1 MAIETKTFSI
11 NQPSVSLNE
20 GDKLIF
26 KLVLKGATTNN
37 FTASLTE
44 GSLVVNS
51 LAASTGYSSTTCPY
65 FSSSS
70 ISASYANGENNIITF
85 NTAISNFHEDQNYI
99 FVPNPLTGSES
110 SLYSTYG
117 DVDYKFVT
125 KPYDIIISYLSDNTY
140 VESRIISVSK
150 SGSLLQLTLDT
161 PLSNLYRDNL
171 ISGSFQRFLIL
182 SRLEDETNTNLIFKK
197 REGITSYGFII
208 PQNIAPDVLAN
219 IDTITREAKQKLFSD
234 QSIINNING
243 GGF

>member
-1 MAIETKTFSI
+1 MAVETKTFSI

-20 GDKLIF
+20 GDKLTF

-70 ISASYANGENNIITF
+70 ISASYAKGENNVITF
-85 NTAISNFHEDQNYI
+85 NTALSNFHQDQNYI
-99 FVPNPLTGSES
+99 FVPNPLTGSEN
-110 SLYSTYG
+110 SLYSIYG
-117 DVDYKFVT
+117 DVDYKFTT

-140 VESRIISVSK
+140 VESRITSVSK

-171 ISGSFQRFLIL
+171 ISGSFQRFLVL

-197 REGITSYGFII
+197 REGVTSYGFII

>member
-1 MAIETKTFSI
+1 MATETKTFNI
-11 NQPSVSLNE
+11 NQPSVSLNQ

-70 ISASYANGENNIITF
+70 ISASYANGDNNVITF
-85 NTAISNFHEDQNYI
+85 NTAISNFHDQNYI

-110 SLYSTYG
+110 SLYSIYG
-117 DVDYKFVT
+117 DVDYKFTT
-125 KPYDIIISYLSDNTY
+125 KPYDIVIAYLSDNTY
-140 VESRIISVSK
+140 VESRIVSVSK

-161 PLSNLYRDNL
+161 PLSNLYRTDL
-171 ISGSFQRFLIL
+171 ISGSFQRFLVL
-182 SRLEDETNTNLIFKK
+182 SRLEDETSAFLTFKK
-197 REGITSYGFII
+197 REGSTSYGFTI
-208 PQNIAPDVLAN
+208 PQNIAADVLAN
-219 IDTITREAKQKLFSD
+219 INTITREVKQKLLSD
-234 QSIINNING
+234 QSQVTINT
-243 GGF
+243 F

>member
-1 MAIETKTFSI
+1 MAVETKTFSI

-20 GDKLIF
+20 GDKLTF

-37 FTASLTE
+37 FTASITE

-70 ISASYANGENNIITF
+70 ISASYAKGENNVITF

-99 FVPNPLTGSES
+99 FVPNPLTGSEN
-110 SLYSTYG
+110 SLYSIYG
-117 DVDYKFVT
+117 DVDYKFTT

-140 VESRIISVSK
+140 VESRITSVSK

-171 ISGSFQRFLIL
+171 ISGSFQRFLVL

-197 REGITSYGFII
+197 REGVTSYGFII